1 MKSKLSVL
9 LLLSF
14 LVSLIDPGVWL
25 LPSAAAA
32 NPNTATFTG
41 NGGGYHKT
49 PIVEGLQT
57 QVVKVSG
64 KKVKSW
70 SFTINGN
77 LKGQLG
83 SYNES
88 TGKIELPP
96 VNGKEILL
104 YGTRES
110 RMYYDIWRNSSGKQW
125 TMAGEGTGAYTFTA
139 DASTIANGIS
149 QYPGEIPVRDSSGA
163 TIDARLRYSDG
174 SAAAWSDALG
184 APETFKRVDKD
195 ETISYAFIEPSSVTI
210 TGAVPLS
217 GQTITDTG
225 KGKPGYGYVK
235 VSLMLGNGNNTQG
248 MDWQLL
254 DGSSGNVQG
263 RRYPL
268 NSTTTWEAKTYSVEY
283 TLTVTYEPIDASK
296 PDLVADS
303 IRASGMIEL
312 GKAAT
317 FTADY
322 HNENLDI
329 NKSFT
334 VNVKDVGTG
343 TVLKSE
349 SVPSMKAG
357 ASRSLTF
364 TSTFTSSAA
373 KTFRLTVD
381 SANTIDEASETNNT
395 ADGTFR
401 PNEQQPTP
409 TPIKN
414 FSGDFDV
421 IKPVIAYR
429 DTFSL
434 KPKDF
439 VLNLCTYVSHTW
451 QIKQGPYT
459 YTSPAYSNYST
470 ETSYPFDKWPSLLGV
485 GTFQVYMIL
494 KTNCGEVQVG
504 PKTLTITGPSKN
516 SPPVIKIGWIDPS
529 GDPTKPVS
537 STPQNERLTLN
548 VLSISDPDPGD
559 SVTFEGYDFS
569 GSSSEWIRN
578 LPNRFGGET
587 MMWEYPNVTMDQN
600 GFYSIC
606 ATVRDQWGATGS
618 GCTSINVVPPNPI
631 PIINGPSQIREERPY
646 SPKFDANSSYS
657 PIKGRTIDH
666 ARDEWSGIREI
677 YDTPGEYKIKLD
689 VYDSLGLKSLQPA
702 EKMLTVLEDMPPVPK
717 LEFPSPALRN
727 ASVAFKNTSYSPD
740 GDNIVLNQVAYRYD
754 ANNDGNYSEPEVTIT
769 MRADKTFDF
778 KGAKVGRY
786 RFKVYV
792 KEDYGKEAT
801 GYFDFEV
808 INDAPQVS
816 FDVTSESLE
825 PEPLV
830 SVPISTKTMAEDRTK
845 WGNSNFGAETKISS
859 WVYNP
864 ANGALAAPWATFNR
878 AELFMVGSDGY
889 PRTVRSNP
897 VDDRSFTGFMQ
908 SALLSGGVTAI
919 SNYDKNTYVYTYD
932 FYRDGVKIG
941 SRTGLEGIVAV
952 DLYTGIVHTRLYG
965 DASKIRSYYADSFLN
980 PAGTPFAIRGEVYAN
995 GKWIKVDYPTVL
1007 GTTPNLNAGSL
1018 PTAFS
1023 DHLYYYAE
1031 YQNSSNGTPLKT
1043 SFTWDGVK
1051 SEKQWYNNTEY
1062 EHNYILGAESIVA
1075 GSVDKDMN
1083 YVTSSYRTFSS
1094 SSKVYFSR
1102 NLEDDTDRYQNLI
1115 RTPDDRIFVTFDG
1128 KWVVT
1133 NTGVYDRNHPYS
1145 YADPISSFDYGTR
1158 VMHVTDTNYALLDN
1172 YERGAKL
1179 IRIQDNGTITTIR
1192 DYPQLQSIYRN
1203 IRIDNQNNFV
1213 FQDRETLYKISTS
1226 DFSLTQLAAVGN
1238 FAVPINNGAF
1248 TVATNDRRTE
1258 VYAPRESR
1266 PEGAYISSHN
1276 QLLGQAKMKNVS
1288 YSFKMKL
1295 NMSAPSY
1302 LYSGYS
1308 FHAQDNRNMY
1318 RVEVNH
1324 DSVSLVRVAGGTR
1337 KVLQSASYPINL
1349 AQKYTFKIQ
1358 VLDGK
1363 IKVYVDGTP
1372 VIDINET
1379 TYTEGKF
1386 GPFAEIPKT
1395 EFFQV
1400 SYTDLT
1406 PISTSTVLNGVGLVG
1421 RPLIYT
1427 IRNTDTENDPL
1438 IKDLTSWKY
1447 VQLAQKFLDAQ
1458 DGKSG
1463 ASALSGK
1470 WFTSPAAVI
1479 DKVGLYRISYKSKD
1493 DPHPD
1498 YLYPKMD
1505 FDEYRKESN
1514 ESVRDVIIHRPPISD
1529 FDVSLASNGTVLW
1542 TDRSR
1547 DPDRYLSS
1555 SHYSTEATGI
1565 DYYRTK
1571 GVLEKKFYYLSPS
1584 GKFVRTKLVTPDEI
1598 GEYTVGLA
1606 VKDEYEAWSDY
1617 TEKTVYVG
1625 TLPQPDEPPH
1635 AGFNLS
1641 RATTYR
1647 GVEISIDSTAW
1658 DKEDGARQNLPH
1670 DYFIRNLDGGTEK
1683 MASQARTTWTKT
1695 FSTMGTF
1702 RIRQVV
1708 EDKLGQT
1715 DTVSKTVQVVNRIPT
1730 ANIFVPSSTDQTKPE
1745 KLTEFRPK
1753 FKWSYGDADS
1763 DPQAKYQVKIYR
1775 YGGVI
1780 VHDSGIKN
1788 GSDGTYIP
1796 TADLPEYTNLYIVVR
1811 VLDGFDWGESAP
1823 KFFYIE
1829 TNRPPVADF
1838 DWTPKPVYEG
1848 DPLQMLDRSSDP
1860 DGDALTAKWTV
1871 LDPSGRTSVH
1881 AAPPLIE
1888 RSLPGTYQVTLT
1900 VSDGKAEATAA
1911 KPISVVPLGLSADV
1925 GHTADWKEIHDRLGH
1940 ETAQHPK
1947 EFYAGEK
1954 LIVQGYPVPAPVLQ
1968 VTASLTAGGGLD
1980 AHTILKPV
1988 TADRH
1993 YAGEL
1998 HDERWAHLTDGLSK
2012 GAYTIRFEVV
2022 YRNGT
2027 RKTADVPIR
2036 IIGSALG
2043 AAGVH
2048 RKQ

>member
-1 MKSKLSVL
+1 M
-9 LLLSF
+9 SF
-14 LVSLIDPGVWL
+14 
-25 LPSAAAA
+25 
-32 NPNTATFTG
+32 F
-41 NGGGYHKT
+41 
-49 PIVEGLQT
+49 
-57 QVVKVSG
+57 
-64 KKVKSW
+64 
-70 SFTINGN
+70 
-77 LKGQLG
+77 
-83 SYNES
+83 
-88 TGKIELPP
+88 
-96 VNGKEILL
+96 
-104 YGTRES
+104 
-110 RMYYDIWRNSSGKQW
+110 
-125 TMAGEGTGAYTFTA
+125 
-139 DASTIANGIS
+139 
-149 QYPGEIPVRDSSGA
+149 
-163 TIDARLRYSDG
+163 
-174 SAAAWSDALG
+174 
-184 APETFKRVDKD
+184 
-195 ETISYAFIEPSSVTI
+195 
-210 TGAVPLS
+210 
-217 GQTITDTG
+217 
-225 KGKPGYGYVK
+225 
-235 VSLMLGNGNNTQG
+235 
-248 MDWQLL
+248 
-254 DGSSGNVQG
+254 
-263 RRYPL
+263 
-268 NSTTTWEAKTYSVEY
+268 
-283 TLTVTYEPIDASK
+283 YE
-296 PDLVADS
+296 
-303 IRASGMIEL
+303 E
-312 GKAAT
+312 
-317 FTADY
+317 
-322 HNENLDI
+322 EQ
-329 NKSFT
+329 KSFT
-334 VNVKDVGTG
+334 
-343 TVLKSE
+343 
-349 SVPSMKAG
+349 
-357 ASRSLTF
+357 
-364 TSTFTSSAA
+364 
-373 KTFRLTVD
+373 
-381 SANTIDEASETNNT
+381 
-395 ADGTFR
+395 
-401 PNEQQPTP
+401 
-409 TPIKN
+409 
-414 FSGDFDV
+414 GDFDV

-439 VLNLCTYVSHTW
+439 VLNKCTYVSHTW

-459 YTSPAYSNYST
+459 YTSPAYYNYST
-470 ETSYPFDKWPSLLGV
+470 ETSYPFEKWPSLLGV

-494 KTNCGEVQVG
+494 KTSCGELEVG
-504 PKTLTITGPSKN
+504 PKTLTITGPAKN

-537 STPQNERLTLN
+537 STPQNDRLTLN

-559 SVTFEGYDFS
+559 SVTFEGYDFA
-569 GSSSEWIRN
+569 GSSSQWIRD

-631 PIINGPSQIREERPY
+631 PIINGPSQIREDRPY
-646 SPKFDANSSYS
+646 SPKFDGNSSYS

-666 ARDEWSGIREI
+666 ARDEWSGVREI

-740 GDNIVLNQVAYRYD
+740 GDTIVVNQVSYRYD
-754 ANNDGNYSEPEVTIT
+754 ANNDGNYSEPEVAIT

-830 SVPISTKTMAEDRTK
+830 TVPISTKTMAEDRAK
-845 WGNSNFGAETKISS
+845 WGNSNFGADTKLSS
-859 WVYNP
+859 WAYNP

-908 SALLSGGVTAI
+908 SALLSGGVTAV
-919 SNYDKNTYVYTYD
+919 SNYDKTTYAYTYD
-932 FYRDGVKIG
+932 FYRDGIKIG

-952 DLYTGIVHTRLYG
+952 DLYTGIVHTRKNG
-965 DASKIRSYYADSFLN
+965 DASKIRSYYADSFIN
-980 PAGTPFAIRGEVYAN
+980 PAGAPFAIRGEVYAN
-995 GKWIKVDYPTVL
+995 GKWFKVDYPTVL

-1031 YQNSSNGTPLKT
+1031 YQNSANGTPLKT
-1043 SFTWDGVK
+1043 SYTWDGAK
-1051 SEKQWYNNTEY
+1051 TEKQWYNNTEY
-1062 EHNYILGAESIVA
+1062 EHNYIVGAESIVA

-1083 YVTSSYRTFSS
+1083 YVASSYRTFSS
-1094 SSKVYFSR
+1094 SSKVYYSR
-1102 NLEDDTDRYQNLI
+1102 NLEEDTDRFQANI
-1115 RTPDDRIFVTFDG
+1115 SGVMDDRVFVTFDG

-1133 NTGVYDRNHPYS
+1133 NYGIYDRNHPYS
-1145 YADPISSFDYGTR
+1145 YSDPITKFDYGTR
-1158 VMHVTDTNYALLDN
+1158 IMHVTDTNYALLDN
-1172 YERGAKL
+1172 SERGAKL
-1179 IRIQDNGTITTIR
+1179 IRIQDNGAMTTIR
-1192 DYPQLQSIYRN
+1192 DYPQLQTIYRN
-1203 IRIDNQNNFV
+1203 IRIDNQNNFI
-1213 FQDRETLYKISTS
+1213 FQSREALYKISTS
-1226 DFSLTQLAAVGN
+1226 DFSLTQLATVGEY
-1238 FAVPINNGAF
+1238 AMPINSGAF
-1248 TVATNDRRTE
+1248 TVATSDRRTE

-1288 YSFKMKL
+1288 YSFKMEL

-1337 KVLQSASYPINL
+1337 KVLQSSSYPINL
-1349 AQKYTFKIQ
+1349 AQKYAFKIQ
-1358 VLDGK
+1358 ILDGK

-1379 TYTEGKF
+1379 TYTEGRF

-1395 EFFQV
+1395 EFYQV

-1406 PISTSTVLNGVGLVG
+1406 PISTATILNGVGLVG

-1498 YLYPKMD
+1498 YLYAKMD

-1529 FDVSLASNGTVLW
+1529 FDISLASNGTVLW

-1571 GVLEKKFYYLSPS
+1571 GVLEKKFYSISPS
-1584 GKFVRTKLVTPDEI
+1584 GKFVRAKLVTPDEI

-1670 DYFIRNLDGGTEK
+1670 DYFIRNLDGGTET
-1683 MASQARTTWTKT
+1683 MASQVRTTWTKT

-1715 DTVSKTVQVVNRIPT
+1715 DTVSKTVQVVNRIPI

-1753 FKWSYGDADS
+1753 FKWTYGDADS

-1788 GSDGTYIP
+1788 GNDGMYQP
-1796 TADLPEYTNLYIVVR
+1796 TVDLPEYTNLYIVVR
-1811 VLDGFDWGESAP
+1811 VYDGYDWGESDP

-1838 DWTPKPVYEG
+1838 DWKVKPIWEG
-1848 DPLQMLDRSSDP
+1848 DTIYLINRSTDP
-1860 DGDALTAKWTV
+1860 DGDPLTYEWSFKHLNSSWSNSSAAIEPTIAFAQPDGYRVHLKACDPKGACSDVTKTIDVTPIQITGTVFHTDQWEANRLKYNKAAEAAGKEIRASWYFFPGERFMLRANTVGPNIVKVDAQMFNKDMVATTFQTNMPGAPDIWNGSIWDKEMIKWNDQYLYFV
-1871 LDPSGRTSVH
+1871 F
-1881 AAPPLIE
+1881 
-1888 RSLPGTYQVTLT
+1888 TLT
-1900 VSDGKAEATAA
+1900 TNTGYTKQSQPVRIYLKDDAY
-1911 KPISVVPLGLSADV
+1911 
-1925 GHTADWKEIHDRLGH
+1925 WR
-1940 ETAQHPK
+1940 QHNIK
-1947 EFYAGEK
+1947 
-1954 LIVQGYPVPAPVLQ
+1954 
-1968 VTASLTAGGGLD
+1968 
-1980 AHTILKPV
+1980 
-1988 TADRH
+1988 
-1993 YAGEL
+1993 
-1998 HDERWAHLTDGLSK
+1998 
-2012 GAYTIRFEVV
+2012 
-2022 YRNGT
+2022 
-2027 RKTADVPIR
+2027 
-2036 IIGSALG
+2036 
-2043 AAGVH
+2043 
-2048 RKQ
+2048 